1 MLVYKK
7 QDWFDDTIFC
17 YLQQEIL
24 GNVYS
29 WPDGVVVEEAETKP
43 CDAYGKWSESIV
55 RVMVDNVLAAEIKM
69 GGKHGN
75 SIQDFTI
82 KNKEAIIKLFSKIIT
97 I

>member
-7 QDWFDDTIFC
+7 QDWFNDEIFC

-24 GNVYS
+24 GNVHS

-43 CDAYGKWSESIV
+43 CDKYGKCSESIV
-55 RVMVDNVLAAEIKM
+55 RVMADNVLAAEIKM
-69 GGKHGN
+69 GGKYGD
-75 SIQDFTI
+75 SIHDFTI
-82 KNKEAIIKLFSKIIT
+82 KNKAAIINLFSKIVT